1 MTTVWTIPAGT
12 DTAPGAASGD
22 FLLRPSGDL
31 VEVGKMGESCTWI
44 GTMKADLLPALPS
57 GDDVQKVGDQVAA
70 LKAVE
75 GLEVA
80 EDLRGG

>member
-1 MTTVWTIPAGT
+1 MATVWTIPAGS
-12 DTAPGAASGD
+12 DSAPGAAPGD
-22 FLLRPSGDL
+22 YLLRPQGDL
-31 VEVGKMGESCTWI
+31 YEVGKVGDSCTWL

-57 GDDVQKVGDQVAA
+57 GGDAAQVEDQVAA